1 MTDLLPEYD
10 VIVVGAGHA
19 GCEAACAAAHLG
31 SQTLLITLDM
41 NKIAQMSCNP
51 AIGGIAKGQIV
62 REIDA
67 LGGMTGIV
75 TDRSSIQFRMLNLS
89 KGPAMW
95 SPRSQCDRMKFS
107 EHWRRILEQT
117 EHLDLW
123 QDDVTGLLVDGGEIR
138 GVRTAMGICFYSR
151 KVVDIFVELCKKIV
165 DRYHEKV
172 FQWIIFNEQNGILQ
186 KGPKMFFGAVC
197 PENMNPQTFDN
208 QLMHNTLI
216 AHSLINEYIHQKGG
230 KVMGMATVVQ
240 SYPETCHPLDT
251 LESMK
256 AQSEAYVFLDV
267 FARGHYNSYYY
278 ANMQNEGTMPE
289 ILDGDLEILKK
300 GITDS
305 LSISYYMSTISH
317 YGEESLTNINDVVIK
332 KNPYLEMSE
341 FGWTI
346 DPIGLRITLRQL
358 YDRYEMPIYIVEN
371 GFGYDDQIVD
381 GKIED
386 DYRIDYMKKHI
397 EQMKLAV
404 KEGVDC
410 RGYLAWGPVD
420 ILSSRAQMK
429 KRYGMIY
436 VNRDNHDL
444 KDMKRIKKKSF
455 DWFKQVIE
463 SNGEIL

>member
-1 MTDLLPEYD
+1 MLRKDFLWG
-10 VIVVGAGHA
+10 GAVT
-19 GCEAACAAAHLG
+19 AHQSEG
-31 SQTLLITLDM
+31 GYTLDGKVPAVCDLTVTGEYSDFKDGIDSYHRYEEDFDLFQEM
-41 NKIAQMSCNP
+41 GFNAYRFSLDWSRLMSDEGVYNE
-51 AIGGIAKGQIV
+51 KGFV
-62 REIDA
+62 FYEHFIDA
-67 LGGMTGIV
+67 LLKRGIQ
-75 TDRSSIQFRMLNLS
+75 TIPTLYHFEM
-89 KGPAMW
+89 PAFLYE
-95 SPRSQCDRMKFS
+95 KYN
-107 EHWRRILEQT
+107 
-117 EHLDLW
+117 
-123 QDDVTGLLVDGGEIR
+123 G
-138 GVRTAMGICFYSR
+138 FYSR

-165 DRYHEKV
+165 DRYHDKV
-172 FQWIIFNEQNGILQ
+172 ENWIIFNEQNGILQ

-197 PENMNPQTFDN
+197 PDGVDTQTFDN
-208 QLMHNTLI
+208 QIMHNTLI

-267 FARGHYNSYYY
+267 FARGHYNSYYF
-278 ANMQNEGTMPE
+278 ANMKNEGTMPE

-346 DPIGLRITLRQL
+346 DPTGLRITLRQL

-371 GFGYDDQIVD
+371 GFGYNDQINAD
-381 GKIED
+381 GQIID
-386 DYRIDYMKKHI
+386 DYRIDYMRKHL
-397 EQMKLAV
+397 EEMKLAIQ
-404 KEGVDC
+404 EGVDC
-410 RGYLAWGPVD
+410 RGYLSWGPVD

-429 KRYGMIY
+429 KRYGFIY
-436 VNRDNHDL
+436 VNRENDDL
-444 KDMKRIKKKSF
+444 KDMRRIRKKSF
-455 DWFKQVIE
+455 TWYQQVIA
-463 SNGEIL
+463 SNGEVL

>member
-1 MTDLLPEYD
+1 
-10 VIVVGAGHA
+10 
-19 GCEAACAAAHLG
+19 
-31 SQTLLITLDM
+31 
-41 NKIAQMSCNP
+41 MSDEGVYNE
-51 AIGGIAKGQIV
+51 KGFV
-62 REIDA
+62 FYEHFIDA
-67 LGGMTGIV
+67 LLKRGIQPIP
-75 TDRSSIQFRMLNLS
+75 TLYHFEM
-89 KGPAMW
+89 PAFLYE
-95 SPRSQCDRMKFS
+95 KYN
-107 EHWRRILEQT
+107 
-117 EHLDLW
+117 
-123 QDDVTGLLVDGGEIR
+123 G
-138 GVRTAMGICFYSR
+138 FYSR

-165 DRYHEKV
+165 DRYHDKV
-172 FQWIIFNEQNGILQ
+172 ENWIIFNEQNGILQ

-197 PENMNPQTFDN
+197 PDGVDTQTFDN
-208 QLMHNTLI
+208 QIMHNTLI

-267 FARGHYNSYYY
+267 FARGHYNSYYF
-278 ANMQNEGTMPE
+278 ANMKNEGTMPE

-346 DPIGLRITLRQL
+346 DPTGLRITLRQL

-371 GFGYDDQIVD
+371 GFGYNDQINAD
-381 GKIED
+381 GQIID
-386 DYRIDYMKKHI
+386 DYRIDYMRKHL
-397 EQMKLAV
+397 EEMKLAIQ
-404 KEGVDC
+404 EGVDC
-410 RGYLAWGPVD
+410 RGYLSWGPVD

-429 KRYGMIY
+429 KRYGFIY
-436 VNRDNHDL
+436 VNRENDDL
-444 KDMKRIKKKSF
+444 KDMRRIRKKSF
-455 DWFKQVIE
+455 AWYQQVIA
-463 SNGEIL
+463 SNGEVL

>member
-1 MTDLLPEYD
+1 MLRKDFLWG
-10 VIVVGAGHA
+10 GAVT
-19 GCEAACAAAHLG
+19 AHQSEG
-31 SQTLLITLDM
+31 GYTLDGKVPAVCDLTVTGEYSDFKDGIDSYHRYEEDFDLFQEM
-41 NKIAQMSCNP
+41 GFNAYRFSLDWSRLMSDEGVYNE
-51 AIGGIAKGQIV
+51 KGFV
-62 REIDA
+62 FYEHFIDA
-67 LGGMTGIV
+67 LLKRGIQPIP
-75 TDRSSIQFRMLNLS
+75 TLYHFEM
-89 KGPAMW
+89 PAFLYE
-95 SPRSQCDRMKFS
+95 KYN
-107 EHWRRILEQT
+107 
-117 EHLDLW
+117 
-123 QDDVTGLLVDGGEIR
+123 G
-138 GVRTAMGICFYSR
+138 FYSR

-165 DRYHEKV
+165 DRYHDKV
-172 FQWIIFNEQNGILQ
+172 ENWIIFNEQNGILQ

-197 PENMNPQTFDN
+197 PDGVDTQTFDN
-208 QLMHNTLI
+208 QIMHNTLI

-267 FARGHYNSYYY
+267 FARGHYNSYYF
-278 ANMQNEGTMPE
+278 ANMKNEGTIPE

-346 DPIGLRITLRQL
+346 DPTGLRITLRQL

-371 GFGYDDQIVD
+371 GFGYNDQINAD
-381 GKIED
+381 GQIID
-386 DYRIDYMKKHI
+386 DYRIDYMRKHL
-397 EQMKLAV
+397 EEMKLAIQ
-404 KEGVDC
+404 EGVDC
-410 RGYLAWGPVD
+410 RGYLSWGPVD

-429 KRYGMIY
+429 KRYGFIY
-436 VNRDNHDL
+436 VNRENDDL
-444 KDMKRIKKKSF
+444 KDMRRIRKKSF
-455 DWFKQVIE
+455 TWYQQVIA
-463 SNGEIL
+463 SNGEVL

>member
-1 MTDLLPEYD
+1 MLRKDFLWG
-10 VIVVGAGHA
+10 GAVT
-19 GCEAACAAAHLG
+19 AHQSEG
-31 SQTLLITLDM
+31 GYTLDGKVPAVCDLTVTGEYSDFKDGIDSYHRYEEDFDLFQEM
-41 NKIAQMSCNP
+41 GFNAYRLMSDEGVYNE
-51 AIGGIAKGQIV
+51 KGFV
-62 REIDA
+62 FYEHFIDA
-67 LGGMTGIV
+67 LLKRGIQPIP
-75 TDRSSIQFRMLNLS
+75 TLYHFEM
-89 KGPAMW
+89 PAFLYE
-95 SPRSQCDRMKFS
+95 KYN
-107 EHWRRILEQT
+107 
-117 EHLDLW
+117 
-123 QDDVTGLLVDGGEIR
+123 G
-138 GVRTAMGICFYSR
+138 FYSR

-165 DRYHEKV
+165 DRYHDKV
-172 FQWIIFNEQNGILQ
+172 ENWIIFNEQNGILQ

-197 PENMNPQTFDN
+197 PDGVDTQTFDN
-208 QLMHNTLI
+208 QIMHNTLI

-267 FARGHYNSYYY
+267 FARGHYNSYYF
-278 ANMQNEGTMPE
+278 ANMKNEGTMPE

-346 DPIGLRITLRQL
+346 DPTGLRITLRQL

-371 GFGYDDQIVD
+371 GFGYNDQINAD
-381 GKIED
+381 GQIID
-386 DYRIDYMKKHI
+386 DYRIDYMRKHL
-397 EQMKLAV
+397 EEMKLAIQ
-404 KEGVDC
+404 EGVDC
-410 RGYLAWGPVD
+410 RGYLSWGPVD

-429 KRYGMIY
+429 KRYGFIY
-436 VNRDNHDL
+436 VNRENDDL
-444 KDMKRIKKKSF
+444 KDMRRIRKKSF
-455 DWFKQVIE
+455 AWYQQVIA
-463 SNGEIL
+463 SNGEVL

>member
-1 MTDLLPEYD
+1 MLRKDFLWG
-10 VIVVGAGHA
+10 GAVT
-19 GCEAACAAAHLG
+19 AHQSEG
-31 SQTLLITLDM
+31 GYTLDGKVPAVCDLTVTGEYSDFKDGIDSYHRYEEDFDLFQEM
-41 NKIAQMSCNP
+41 GFNAYRFSLDWSRLMSDEGVYNE
-51 AIGGIAKGQIV
+51 KGFV
-62 REIDA
+62 FYEHFIDA
-67 LGGMTGIV
+67 LLKRGIQPIP
-75 TDRSSIQFRMLNLS
+75 TLYHFEM
-89 KGPAMW
+89 PAFLYE
-95 SPRSQCDRMKFS
+95 KYN
-107 EHWRRILEQT
+107 
-117 EHLDLW
+117 
-123 QDDVTGLLVDGGEIR
+123 G
-138 GVRTAMGICFYSR
+138 FYSR

-165 DRYHEKV
+165 DRYHDKV
-172 FQWIIFNEQNGILQ
+172 ENWIIFNEQNGILQ

-197 PENMNPQTFDN
+197 PDGVDTQTFDN
-208 QLMHNTLI
+208 QIMHNTLI

-267 FARGHYNSYYY
+267 FARGHYNSYYF
-278 ANMQNEGTMPE
+278 ANMKNEGTMPE

-346 DPIGLRITLRQL
+346 DPTGLRITLRQL

-371 GFGYDDQIVD
+371 GFGYNDQINAD
-381 GKIED
+381 GQIID
-386 DYRIDYMKKHI
+386 DYRIDYMRKHL
-397 EQMKLAV
+397 EEMKLAIQ
-404 KEGVDC
+404 EGVDC
-410 RGYLAWGPVD
+410 RGYLSWGPVD

-429 KRYGMIY
+429 QRYGFIY
-436 VNRDNHDL
+436 VNRENDDL
-444 KDMKRIKKKSF
+444 KDMRRIRKKSF
-455 DWFKQVIE
+455 AWYQQVIA
-463 SNGEIL
+463 SNGEVL

>member
-1 MTDLLPEYD
+1 MLRKDFLLGWA
-10 VIVVGAGHA
+10 VT
-19 GCEAACAAAHLG
+19 AHQSEG
-31 SQTLLITLDM
+31 GYTLDGKVPAVCDLTVTGEYSDFKDGIDSYHRYEEDFDLFQEM
-41 NKIAQMSCNP
+41 GFNAYRFSLDWSRLMSDEGVYNE
-51 AIGGIAKGQIV
+51 KGFV
-62 REIDA
+62 FYEHFIDA
-67 LGGMTGIV
+67 LLKRGIQPIP
-75 TDRSSIQFRMLNLS
+75 TLYHFEM
-89 KGPAMW
+89 PAFLYE
-95 SPRSQCDRMKFS
+95 KYN
-107 EHWRRILEQT
+107 
-117 EHLDLW
+117 
-123 QDDVTGLLVDGGEIR
+123 G
-138 GVRTAMGICFYSR
+138 FYSR

-165 DRYHEKV
+165 DRYHDKV
-172 FQWIIFNEQNGILQ
+172 ENWIIFNEQNGILQ

-197 PENMNPQTFDN
+197 PDGVDTQTFDN
-208 QLMHNTLI
+208 QIMHNTLI

-267 FARGHYNSYYY
+267 FARGHYNSYYF
-278 ANMQNEGTMPE
+278 ANMKNEGTMPE

-346 DPIGLRITLRQL
+346 DPTGLRITLRQL

-371 GFGYDDQIVD
+371 GFGYNDQINAD
-381 GKIED
+381 GQIID
-386 DYRIDYMKKHI
+386 DYRIDYMRKHL
-397 EQMKLAV
+397 EEMKLAIQ
-404 KEGVDC
+404 EGVDC
-410 RGYLAWGPVD
+410 RGYLSWGPVD

-429 KRYGMIY
+429 KRYGFIY
-436 VNRDNHDL
+436 VNRENDDL
-444 KDMKRIKKKSF
+444 KDMRRIRKKSF
-455 DWFKQVIE
+455 TWYQQVIA
-463 SNGEIL
+463 SNGEVL

>member
-1 MTDLLPEYD
+1 MLRKDFLWG
-10 VIVVGAGHA
+10 GAVT
-19 GCEAACAAAHLG
+19 AHQSEG
-31 SQTLLITLDM
+31 GYTLDGKVPAVCDLTVTGEYSDFKDGIDSYHRYEEDFDLFQEM
-41 NKIAQMSCNP
+41 GFNAYRFSLDWSRLMSDEGVYNE
-51 AIGGIAKGQIV
+51 KGFV
-62 REIDA
+62 FYEHFIDA
-67 LGGMTGIV
+67 LLKRGIQPIP
-75 TDRSSIQFRMLNLS
+75 TLYHFEM
-89 KGPAMW
+89 PAFLYE
-95 SPRSQCDRMKFS
+95 KYN
-107 EHWRRILEQT
+107 
-117 EHLDLW
+117 
-123 QDDVTGLLVDGGEIR
+123 G
-138 GVRTAMGICFYSR
+138 FYSR

-165 DRYHEKV
+165 DRYHDKV
-172 FQWIIFNEQNGILQ
+172 ENWIIFNEQNGILQ

-197 PENMNPQTFDN
+197 PDGVDTQAFDN
-208 QLMHNTLI
+208 QIMHNTLI

-267 FARGHYNSYYY
+267 FARGHYNSYYF
-278 ANMQNEGTMPE
+278 ANMKNEGTIPE

-346 DPIGLRITLRQL
+346 DPTGLRITLRQL

-371 GFGYDDQIVD
+371 GFGYNDQINAD
-381 GKIED
+381 GQIID
-386 DYRIDYMKKHI
+386 DYRIDYMRKHL
-397 EQMKLAV
+397 EEMKLAIQ
-404 KEGVDC
+404 EGVDC
-410 RGYLAWGPVD
+410 RGYLSWGPVD

-429 KRYGMIY
+429 KRYGFIY
-436 VNRDNHDL
+436 VNRENDDL
-444 KDMKRIKKKSF
+444 KDMRRIRKKSF
-455 DWFKQVIE
+455 TWYQQVIA
-463 SNGEIL
+463 SNGEVL

>member
-1 MTDLLPEYD
+1 MLRKDFLWG
-10 VIVVGAGHA
+10 GAVT
-19 GCEAACAAAHLG
+19 AHQSEG
-31 SQTLLITLDM
+31 GYTLDGKVPAVCDLTVTGEYSDFKDGIDSYHRYEEDFDLFQEM
-41 NKIAQMSCNP
+41 GFNAYRFSLDWSRLMSDEGVYNE
-51 AIGGIAKGQIV
+51 KGFV
-62 REIDA
+62 FYEHFIDA
-67 LGGMTGIV
+67 LLKRGIQPIP
-75 TDRSSIQFRMLNLS
+75 TLYHFEM
-89 KGPAMW
+89 PAFLYE
-95 SPRSQCDRMKFS
+95 KYN
-107 EHWRRILEQT
+107 
-117 EHLDLW
+117 
-123 QDDVTGLLVDGGEIR
+123 G
-138 GVRTAMGICFYSR
+138 FYSR

-165 DRYHEKV
+165 DRYHDKV
-172 FQWIIFNEQNGILQ
+172 ENWIIFNEQNGILQ

-197 PENMNPQTFDN
+197 PDGVDTQTFDN
-208 QLMHNTLI
+208 QIMHNTLI

-267 FARGHYNSYYY
+267 FARGHYNSYYF
-278 ANMQNEGTMPE
+278 ANMKNEGTMPE

-346 DPIGLRITLRQL
+346 DPTGLRITLKQL

-371 GFGYDDQIVD
+371 GFGYNDQINAD
-381 GKIED
+381 GQIID
-386 DYRIDYMKKHI
+386 DYRIDYMRKHL
-397 EQMKLAV
+397 EEMKLAIQ
-404 KEGVDC
+404 EGVDC
-410 RGYLAWGPVD
+410 RGYLSWGPVD

-429 KRYGMIY
+429 KRYGFIY
-436 VNRDNHDL
+436 VNRENDDL
-444 KDMKRIKKKSF
+444 KDMRRIRKKSF
-455 DWFKQVIE
+455 TWYQQVIA
-463 SNGEIL
+463 SNGEVL

>member
-1 MTDLLPEYD
+1 MLRKDFLWG
-10 VIVVGAGHA
+10 GAVT
-19 GCEAACAAAHLG
+19 AHQSEG
-31 SQTLLITLDM
+31 GYTLDGKVPAVCDLTVTGEYSDFKDGIDSYHRYEEDFDLFQEM
-41 NKIAQMSCNP
+41 GFNAYRFSLDWSRLMSDEGVYNE
-51 AIGGIAKGQIV
+51 KGFV
-62 REIDA
+62 FYEHFIDA
-67 LGGMTGIV
+67 LLKRGIQPI
-75 TDRSSIQFRMLNLS
+75 TTLYHFEM
-89 KGPAMW
+89 PAFLYE
-95 SPRSQCDRMKFS
+95 KYN
-107 EHWRRILEQT
+107 
-117 EHLDLW
+117 
-123 QDDVTGLLVDGGEIR
+123 G
-138 GVRTAMGICFYSR
+138 FYSR

-165 DRYHEKV
+165 DRYHDKV
-172 FQWIIFNEQNGILQ
+172 ENWIIFNEQNGILQ

-197 PENMNPQTFDN
+197 PDGVDTQTFDN
-208 QLMHNTLI
+208 QIMHNTLI

-267 FARGHYNSYYY
+267 FARGHYNSYYF
-278 ANMQNEGTMPE
+278 ANMKNEGTMPE

-346 DPIGLRITLRQL
+346 DPTGLRITLRQL

-371 GFGYDDQIVD
+371 GFGYNDQINAD
-381 GKIED
+381 GQIID
-386 DYRIDYMKKHI
+386 DYRIDYMRKHL
-397 EQMKLAV
+397 EEMKLAIQ
-404 KEGVDC
+404 EGVDC
-410 RGYLAWGPVD
+410 RGYLSWGPVD

-429 KRYGMIY
+429 KRYGFIY
-436 VNRDNHDL
+436 VNRENDDL
-444 KDMKRIKKKSF
+444 KDMRRIRKKSF
-455 DWFKQVIE
+455 TWYQQVIA
-463 SNGEIL
+463 SNGEVL

>member
-1 MTDLLPEYD
+1 MLRKDFLWG
-10 VIVVGAGHA
+10 GAVT
-19 GCEAACAAAHLG
+19 AHQSEG
-31 SQTLLITLDM
+31 GYTLDGKVPAVCDLTVTGEYSDFKDGIDSYHRYEEDFDLFQEM
-41 NKIAQMSCNP
+41 GFNAYRFSLDWSRLMSDEGVYNE
-51 AIGGIAKGQIV
+51 KGFV
-62 REIDA
+62 FYEHFIDA
-67 LGGMTGIV
+67 LLKRGIQPIP
-75 TDRSSIQFRMLNLS
+75 TLYHFEM
-89 KGPAMW
+89 PAFLYE
-95 SPRSQCDRMKFS
+95 KYN
-107 EHWRRILEQT
+107 
-117 EHLDLW
+117 
-123 QDDVTGLLVDGGEIR
+123 G
-138 GVRTAMGICFYSR
+138 FYSR

-165 DRYHEKV
+165 DRYHDKV
-172 FQWIIFNEQNGILQ
+172 ENWIIFNEQNGVLQ

-197 PENMNPQTFDN
+197 PDGVDTQTFDN
-208 QLMHNTLI
+208 QIMHNTLI

-267 FARGHYNSYYY
+267 FARGHYNSYYF
-278 ANMQNEGTMPE
+278 ANMKNEGTMPE

-346 DPIGLRITLRQL
+346 DPTGLRITLRQL

-371 GFGYDDQIVD
+371 GFGYNDQINAD
-381 GKIED
+381 GQIID
-386 DYRIDYMKKHI
+386 DYRIDYMRKHL
-397 EQMKLAV
+397 EEMKLAIQ
-404 KEGVDC
+404 EGVDC
-410 RGYLAWGPVD
+410 RGYLSWGPVD

-429 KRYGMIY
+429 KRYGFIY
-436 VNRDNHDL
+436 VNRENDDL
-444 KDMKRIKKKSF
+444 KDMRRIRKKSF
-455 DWFKQVIE
+455 TWYQQVIA
-463 SNGEIL
+463 SNGEVL